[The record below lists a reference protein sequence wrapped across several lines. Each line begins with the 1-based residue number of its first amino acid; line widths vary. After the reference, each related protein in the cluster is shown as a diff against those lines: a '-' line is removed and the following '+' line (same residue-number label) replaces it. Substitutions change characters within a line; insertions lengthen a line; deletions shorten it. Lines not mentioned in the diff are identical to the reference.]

1 MRAHSHSQLLDLSA
15 AVDVYG
21 EWVDAAGMYRD
32 FNDDLDCNANPF
44 TEAVAK
50 ADNAAA
56 GYAGTARSRR
66 ATGNRTADED
76 DDDRRSYEGEGIV
89 ADDY

>member
-1 MRAHSHSQLLDLSA
+1 MHN
-15 AVDVYG
+15 
-21 EWVDAAGMYRD
+21 D
-32 FNDDLDCNANPF
+32 FNDALDCNANPF

-50 ADNAAA
+50 EDNAAAAA

-66 ATGNRTADED
+66 VTDNRTADED